1 MKVVTILKS
10 NLWNASSII
19 LQVSPN
25 VRKIWLKSDKV
36 KLGMCVYHHRRWCS
50 LNAMF
55 FMFEIWSRQAP
66 VVFAVKKGNLIMQ
79 HTQIWIAK
87 SVQTVQTIISTNY
100 GLLRTE
106 QVTYSLVLSNNVRS
120 TNVKSI
126 MKVNISSLK
135 CIQINTQHSFYASA
149 NLSQVILDLDI
160 DLVFVQEPY
169 TTTSQRVISIPN
181 YQMDTRFIMH

>member
-1 MKVVTILKS
+1 MV
-10 NLWNASSII
+10 
-19 LQVSPN
+19 
-25 VRKIWLKSDKV
+25 IWQLI
-36 KLGMCVYHHRRWCS
+36 
-50 LNAMF
+50 A
-55 FMFEIWSRQAP
+55 ETRQAP
-66 VVFAVKKGNLIMQ
+66 VALAVKTTVPKTVPIMIFGNLIMQ
-79 HTQIWIAK
+79 HTQIWIVK